1 MATRIKGYRMKD
13 GRLIK
18 CNKHKNVSARL
29 REQSSKRITVKRKT
43 AQSPILSHG
52 TGCSPC
58 LRLDCPHKAPN
69 PSNCLDHNC
78 LWGRMSGR

>member
-1 MATRIKGYRMKD
+1 MATRIKGYRLKD
-13 GRLIK
+13 GRIEKDPRRLD
-18 CNKHKNVSARL
+18 VSARL
-29 REQSSKRITVKRKT
+29 RQRNSKKVTVKRKT

-52 TGCSPC
+52 TTCSPC